1 MGANSILTLAD
12 PPTIAP
18 GVRQAATLKFVIADY
33 WALTKPEVNLLIA
46 VATCTGYC
54 LAFQGPLFTLHPLLR
69 LSHTLFGTLLL
80 TSGAG
85 ALNQYLE
92 RGFDAQMRRTARRP
106 LAAGRLRPPAV
117 RGRARFDRKYLSCDG
132 RQCGSESARDS
143 CVVVL
148 LVPLHSAQTKNSA
161 VYVGWGFSWCYA
173 TSDRLGSSVR

>member
-1 MGANSILTLAD
+1 MGSNSILTLAD

-18 GVRQAATLKFVIADY
+18 GVRQAATLKFGIADY

-54 LAFQGPLFTLHPLLR
+54 LAFQGPLFTLHPWLR
-69 LSHTLFGTLLL
+69 LFHTLFGTLLV

-106 LAAGRLRPPAV
+106 LAAGGGGAPAPV
-117 RGRARFDRKYLSCDG
+117 GGGGGGGA
-132 RQCGSESARDS
+132 ESIS
-143 CVVVL
+143 
-148 LVPLHSAQTKNSA
+148 
-161 VYVGWGFSWCYA
+161 
-173 TSDRLGSSVR
+173 